1 MAVDLSGGVTVQ
13 VTNKGNRPFSIQYN
27 GRVYKLEPS
36 KPNFVPAEAAIL
48 WFGDPRAT
56 DNASSF
62 KNESGSVIV
71 IPDRS
76 SEVRRL
82 CVKYGYVAGGE
93 IDFLTKQGEFSDNN
107 VPKVEVRTVG
117 GEGDEDNEPLP
128 TILSDPEGESV
139 SPVTVTAADQ
149 ADLMTLVR
157 TQAQQIL
164 ALQQHLG
171 LQSTVELGEGQ
182 ELPEDDSELRGEGNR
197 NSPLDFESGPDSG
210 PDLSKL

>member
-1 MAVDLSGGVTVQ
+1 MAVDLSAGANVQ
-13 VTNKGNRPFSIQYN
+13 VINKGNRPFSIQYN

-36 KPNFVPAEAAIL
+36 KPNYLPAEAAIL

-56 DNASSF
+56 DSASSF
-62 KNESGSVIV
+62 KNESGGVVV
-71 IPDRS
+71 IPDRA

-82 CVKYGYVAGGE
+82 CVKYGYISGGE
-93 IDFLTKQGEFSDNN
+93 IDFLTKQGEFAENN

-117 GEGDEDNEPLP
+117 GEGDDEPLP

-139 SPVTVTAADQ
+139 TPVAVTAADQ
-149 ADLMTLVR
+149 ADLMSLVR
-157 TQAQQIL
+157 AQQQQIL

-182 ELPEDDSELRGEGNR
+182 ELPEDDSELRGEGSNT
-197 NSPLDFESGPDSG
+197 NPLSFEP
-210 PDLSKL
+210 PDLKL